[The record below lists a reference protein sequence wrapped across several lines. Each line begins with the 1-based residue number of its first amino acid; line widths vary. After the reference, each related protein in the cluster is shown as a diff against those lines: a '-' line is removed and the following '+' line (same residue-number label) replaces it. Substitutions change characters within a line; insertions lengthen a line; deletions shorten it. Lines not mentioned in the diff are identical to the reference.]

1 MLVRVSRAEW
11 VCRRGEFRLSARH
24 GYRARMPDDRPR
36 DHPRFAAAWT
46 VLAGAAERAS
56 LGRLRTKA
64 LAPARGRLL
73 ILGSGQG
80 HDVAHI
86 PDAVTSVIAVE
97 PDESMRRRAGARLRA
112 ARVPVTS
119 VGAAGEALPFPDGS
133 VDTVLCA
140 LVLCSVDDPSGVVA
154 ELRRVLTDDGV
165 LLIMEHVLASPG
177 SKTARAQ
184 RKLDRGWAAMAGG
197 CHLTRTT
204 VQVLCDGGF
213 DTAGLRELGAPK
225 VFPLLPLVAGAA
237 SIRPQ
242 PAGRAAR
249 A

>member
-1 MLVRVSRAEW
+1 MAVER
-11 VCRRGEFRLSARH
+11 
-24 GYRARMPDDRPR
+24 R

-80 HDVAHI
+80 HDLAHV
-86 PDAVTSVIAVE
+86 PEAVTSVVAVE

-112 ARVPVTS
+112 ARVPVLS

-140 LVLCSVDDPSGVVA
+140 LVLCSVDDPAGVVA

-165 LLIMEHVLASPG
+165 LLVMEHVLASPG
-177 SKTARAQ
+177 SRTARVQQ
-184 RKLDRGWAAMAGG
+184 RLDGGWAAMAGG

-204 VQVLCDGGF
+204 VRTLSEGGF
-213 DTAGLRELGAPK
+213 DTSRIRELGAPK

-237 SIRPQ
+237 GVSSE